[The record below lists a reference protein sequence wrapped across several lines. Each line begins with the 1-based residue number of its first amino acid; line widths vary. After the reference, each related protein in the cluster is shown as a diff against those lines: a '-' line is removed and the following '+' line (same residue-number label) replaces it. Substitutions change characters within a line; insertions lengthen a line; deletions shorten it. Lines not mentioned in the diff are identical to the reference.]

1 MKRKRSGWIY
11 CVFRLCLSSVL
22 PSLLPF
28 VFLPDH
34 FAEIGVLEELVHSI
48 GDGQDQALPAIEKT
62 PPKDVVLQECQLH
75 SRESPPDRRATPFPK
90 GFLGGQ
96 DEVLV
101 DLLQNLA
108 QPALREVLDGGFQ
121 GYDLPGD
128 GYDVVHRD
136 LRHPVH
142 APAEEPRDPVGPPPH
157 VPDPSALEKVLPG
170 EAVSRGSPLTY
181 RDGRP
186 DGGLRFRRDPLVG
199 IVDEYSGLAASVY
212 GHLLLGPESFPGIG
226 KYLAAEFFGD
236 LEWPVA
242 ASRIDNNDLL
252 CEGDTLQAVWQIC
265 GLVLHDGRNGQRYVL
280 IHGSTLGPASTMSV
294 AATKDLVRDGINGF
308 VGDDSA
314 NGEAVGKRFA
324 RLLNAGTRDRS
335 GRETF
340 RTACGQG
347 WDEVARRQIEI
358 YEGLLGT

>member
-157 VPDPSALEKVLPG
+157 VPDPSSLEKIFPWKAVPLGRLP
-170 EAVSRGSPLTY
+170 A
-181 RDGRP
+181 
-186 DGGLRFRRDPLVG
+186 
-199 IVDEYSGLAASVY
+199 
-212 GHLLLGPESFPGIG
+212 
-226 KYLAAEFFGD
+226 
-236 LEWPVA
+236 
-242 ASRIDNNDLL
+242 
-252 CEGDTLQAVWQIC
+252 
-265 GLVLHDGRNGQRYVL
+265 
-280 IHGSTLGPASTMSV
+280 
-294 AATKDLVRDGINGF
+294 
-308 VGDDSA
+308 
-314 NGEAVGKRFA
+314 
-324 RLLNAGTRDRS
+324 
-335 GRETF
+335 
-340 RTACGQG
+340 
-347 WDEVARRQIEI
+347 
-358 YEGLLGT
+358 